1 MKKKQSTT
9 KQILNILNTQ
19 GGKKPKQL
27 ITLTKASSASV
38 YNALHQLRNK
48 KMVAKEDD
56 GVYIT
61 QALKMPLYKEKAVS
75 KVTNKVVEVHG
86 RKYTFTKRDST
97 PNKVTLD
104 NTKYIRSLE
113 TQVHELEK
121 LHDGWRQNY
130 KKLEADYT
138 QAKIMYLD
146 SQAVVK
152 YLEEKVAQLIKG

>member
-1 MKKKQSTT
+1 MKKLSIA

-27 ITLTKASSASV
+27 IVETKAKPASV
-38 YNALHQLRNK
+38 YTALNQLRGK
-48 KMVAKEDD
+48 KLIAKKDD

-61 QALKMPLYKEKAVS
+61 QALSMPLYKEKAVS
-75 KVTNKVVEVHG
+75 KVTNKVAL
-86 RKYTFTKRDST
+86 DT
-97 PNKVTLD
+97 PR
-104 NTKYIRSLE
+104 YIKSLE

>member
-1 MKKKQSTT
+1 MKKQSTT

-27 ITLTKASSASV
+27 IALTKASSASV

-75 KVTNKVVEVHG
+75 KVTNKLI
-86 RKYTFTKRDST
+86 KS
-97 PNKVTLD
+97 P
-104 NTKYIRSLE
+104 YIKSLE

>member
-1 MKKKQSTT
+1 MKKQSTT
-9 KQILNILNTQ
+9 KQVLHILNTQ

-27 ITLTKASSASV
+27 IVETKASSASV
-38 YNALHQLRNK
+38 YNALHQLRSK
-48 KMVAKEDD
+48 KMIAKEDD

-61 QALKMPLYKEKAVS
+61 QSLKMPLYNEKATPVS
-75 KVTNKVVEVHG
+75 KVTNKVAL
-86 RKYTFTKRDST
+86 DT
-97 PNKVTLD
+97 PR
-104 NTKYIRSLE
+104 YIKSLE

>member
-1 MKKKQSTT
+1 MKKLSVAKQV
-9 KQILNILNTQ
+9 LNILNTQ

-27 ITLTKASSASV
+27 IAITKAKPACV
-38 YNALHQLRNK
+38 YNALNTLRKK
-48 KMVAKEDD
+48 KMIAKEDD

-61 QALKMPLYKEKAVS
+61 QSLQMPLYKEKKAVS
-75 KVTNKVVEVHG
+75 SRAT
-86 RKYTFTKRDST
+86 TKLIKS
-97 PNKVTLD
+97 P
-104 NTKYIRSLE
+104 YIKSLE

-146 SQAVVK
+146 SQAVIK
-152 YLEEKVAQLIKG
+152 YLEAKVAQLIKG

>member
-1 MKKKQSTT
+1 MKKLSIA

-27 ITLTKASSASV
+27 IVETKAKPASI
-38 YNALHQLRNK
+38 YTALNQLRGK
-48 KMVAKEDD
+48 KLIAKEED

-61 QALKMPLYKEKAVS
+61 QSLKMPLYKEKAVS
-75 KVTNKVVEVHG
+75 KVTNKLI
-86 RKYTFTKRDST
+86 KS
-97 PNKVTLD
+97 P
-104 NTKYIRSLE
+104 YITSLE

-146 SQAVVK
+146 SQAVIK
-152 YLEEKVAQLIKG
+152 YLEEKVAQLIKGN

>member
-1 MKKKQSTT
+1 MKKQSTT

-27 ITLTKASSASV
+27 IAITKASSASV

-48 KMVAKEDD
+48 KMIAKEDD

-75 KVTNKVVEVHG
+75 KVTNKV
-86 RKYTFTKRDST
+86 
-97 PNKVTLD
+97 TLD
-104 NTKYIRSLE
+104 NSRYIKSLE

-121 LHDGWRQNY
+121 LHNGWRQNY

>member
-1 MKKKQSTT
+1 MKKQSTT

-27 ITLTKASSASV
+27 ITLTKAKPASV
-38 YNALHQLRNK
+38 YNALLQLRGK
-48 KMVAKEDD
+48 KLIAKEDD

-75 KVTNKVVEVHG
+75 NVTNKVAL
-86 RKYTFTKRDST
+86 DT
-97 PNKVTLD
+97 PR
-104 NTKYIRSLE
+104 YIKSLE

-146 SQAVVK
+146 SQAVIK

>member
-1 MKKKQSTT
+1 MKKQSTT
-9 KQILNILNTQ
+9 KQILNILSTQ

-75 KVTNKVVEVHG
+75 KVTNKNEWKTVLVNV
-86 RKYTFTKRDST
+86 S
-97 PNKVTLD
+97 NKPALD

-146 SQAVVK
+146 SQAVIK

>member
-1 MKKKQSTT
+1 MKKQSTT

-48 KMVAKEDD
+48 KMIAKEDD

-75 KVTNKVVEVHG
+75 KVTNKV
-86 RKYTFTKRDST
+86 
-97 PNKVTLD
+97 TLD
-104 NTKYIRSLE
+104 NIKYIRSLE
-113 TQVHELEK
+113 VQVHELEK

-146 SQAVVK
+146 SQAVIK

>member
-1 MKKKQSTT
+1 MKKLSTT

-27 ITLTKASSASV
+27 IALTKASSASV

-48 KMVAKEDD
+48 KMIAKEDD
-56 GVYIT
+56 GVYISQT
-61 QALKMPLYKEKAVS
+61 QKETTPVS
-75 KVTNKVVEVHG
+75 KVTNKNEWKTVLVNVSD
-86 RKYTFTKRDST
+86 K
-97 PNKVTLD
+97 PTLD
-104 NTKYIRSLE
+104 KARYIKSLE

-146 SQAVVK
+146 SQAIVK

>member
-1 MKKKQSTT
+1 MKKQSTT

-48 KMVAKEDD
+48 KMVAKEED
-56 GVYIT
+56 GVYILQT
-61 QALKMPLYKEKAVS
+61 QKSVS
-75 KVTNKVVEVHG
+75 KVTNKII
-86 RKYTFTKRDST
+86 RS
-97 PNKVTLD
+97 P
-104 NTKYIRSLE
+104 YITSLE

-130 KKLEADYT
+130 KKLDADYT

-146 SQAVVK
+146 SQAVIK

>member
-1 MKKKQSTT
+1 MKKLSTT

-27 ITLTKASSASV
+27 IALTKAGSASV
-38 YNALHQLRNK
+38 YNALHQLRGK
-48 KMVAKEDD
+48 KMIAKED
-56 GVYIT
+56 GVYISQT
-61 QALKMPLYKEKAVS
+61 QKSVS
-75 KVTNKVVEVHG
+75 KVTNKNEWKTVLVSVSD
-86 RKYTFTKRDST
+86 K
-97 PNKVTLD
+97 PALD
-104 NTKYIRSLE
+104 KTRYIKSLE

-146 SQAVVK
+146 SQAIVK

>member
-27 ITLTKASSASV
+27 IAITKANATSV
-38 YNALHQLRNK
+38 YNALHQLRSK

-75 KVTNKVVEVHG
+75 NVT
-86 RKYTFTKRDST
+86 
-97 PNKVTLD
+97 NKVTLD

-152 YLEEKVAQLIKG
+152 YLEEKVAQLIKGN

>member
-1 MKKKQSTT
+1 MKKQSTT

-27 ITLTKASSASV
+27 IAITKASSASV

-48 KMVAKEDD
+48 KMIAKEDD

-61 QALKMPLYKEKAVS
+61 QALSMPLYKEKAVS
-75 KVTNKVVEVHG
+75 KVTNKGGWKAVSV
-86 RKYTFTKRDST
+86 ST
-97 PNKVTLD
+97 SSKPIRSP
-104 NTKYIRSLE
+104 YITSLE

-146 SQAVVK
+146 SQAVIK

>member
-1 MKKKQSTT
+1 MKKLSTT

-27 ITLTKASSASV
+27 IAITKANSTSV

-48 KMVAKEDD
+48 KMIAKEDD
-56 GVYIT
+56 GVYISQT
-61 QALKMPLYKEKAVS
+61 QKSVS
-75 KVTNKVVEVHG
+75 KVTNKNEWKTVLVSVSD
-86 RKYTFTKRDST
+86 K
-97 PNKVTLD
+97 PTLD
-104 NTKYIRSLE
+104 KARYIKSLE

-146 SQAVVK
+146 SQAIVK
-152 YLEEKVAQLIKG
+152 YLEEKVAQLLKGN

>member
-1 MKKKQSTT
+1 MKKLSAT

-27 ITLTKASSASV
+27 IALTKASSASV

-56 GVYIT
+56 GVYISQT
-61 QALKMPLYKEKAVS
+61 QKSVS
-75 KVTNKVVEVHG
+75 KVTNKV
-86 RKYTFTKRDST
+86 T
-97 PNKVTLD
+97 D

-113 TQVHELEK
+113 VQVHELEK

-138 QAKIMYLD
+138 QAKIMYLN
-146 SQAVVK
+146 SQAVVT

>member
-1 MKKKQSTT
+1 MKKLSTT

-27 ITLTKASSASV
+27 IAITKANSTSV

-61 QALKMPLYKEKAVS
+61 QSLKMPLYNEKKATPVS
-75 KVTNKVVEVHG
+75 KVTNKNEWKTVLVSVSD
-86 RKYTFTKRDST
+86 K
-97 PNKVTLD
+97 PTLD
-104 NTKYIRSLE
+104 KTRYIKSLE

-146 SQAVVK
+146 SQAIVK
-152 YLEEKVAQLIKG
+152 YLEEKVAQLLKA

>member
-1 MKKKQSTT
+1 MKKLSTT

-56 GVYIT
+56 GVYISQT
-61 QALKMPLYKEKAVS
+61 QKETGPRMPIYYEKKATPVS
-75 KVTNKVVEVHG
+75 KVTNKLI
-86 RKYTFTKRDST
+86 KS
-97 PNKVTLD
+97 P
-104 NTKYIRSLE
+104 YIKSLE

>member
-1 MKKKQSTT
+1 M
-9 KQILNILNTQ
+9 
-19 GGKKPKQL
+19 
-27 ITLTKASSASV
+27 IT
-38 YNALHQLRNK
+38 
-48 KMVAKEDD
+48 KEDD

-75 KVTNKVVEVHG
+75 KVTNKV
-86 RKYTFTKRDST
+86 T
-97 PNKVTLD
+97 D
-104 NTKYIRSLE
+104 NTKYITSLE

-146 SQAVVK
+146 SQAVIK

>member
-1 MKKKQSTT
+1 MKKQSTT
-9 KQILNILNTQ
+9 KQVLNILNTQ

-27 ITLTKASSASV
+27 IALTKAKPASV
-38 YNALHQLRNK
+38 YSALLQLRSK
-48 KMVAKEDD
+48 KMIAKDDD

-61 QALKMPLYKEKAVS
+61 QTQTSTTPVS
-75 KVTNKVVEVHG
+75 KVT
-86 RKYTFTKRDST
+86 
-97 PNKVTLD
+97 NKVTLD

-113 TQVHELEK
+113 VQVHELEK
-121 LHDGWRQNY
+121 LHGGWRQNY